1 MTCTLTRVFSR
12 LHLRQVENVCREG
25 DAFQSVEIF
34 QRRQI
39 QILKRHILE
48 FPATREILEMR
59 KNIFALNISIRT
71 PIVAV
76 QQQGNTQLNTV
87 NRSKKNGDY
96 TRSLDT

>member
-48 FPATREILEMR
+48 FPATREILERR
-59 KNIFALNISIRT
+59 KNN
-71 PIVAV
+71 
-76 QQQGNTQLNTV
+76 N
-87 NRSKKNGDY
+87 KNNKNADSRGTT
-96 TRSLDT
+96 TRQYSAEYCQPVVEKWRVH